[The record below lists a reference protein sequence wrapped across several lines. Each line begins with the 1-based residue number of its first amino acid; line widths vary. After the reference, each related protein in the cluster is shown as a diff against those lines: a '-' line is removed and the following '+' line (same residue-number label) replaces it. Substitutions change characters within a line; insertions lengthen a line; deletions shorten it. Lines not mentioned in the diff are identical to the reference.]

1 MVHKPAISALPGVFL
16 EVQIFSSIQLFWI
29 MIDPLTETVTEP
41 VALLTTAVTLSVQ
54 NLDAVPGVV
63 ISDSETASG
72 SIIKKYKSETE

>member
-1 MVHKPAISALPGVFL
+1 M
-16 EVQIFSSIQLFWI
+16 EVIVKERLQTLDKIQIL
-29 MIDPLTETVTEP
+29 IDPLTETVTEP